1 MQKKKLNP
9 FKIAQ
14 AQLDEAAKKL
24 GLTPHIHQLL
34 RKPMREYHVTIP
46 VKMDSGKIKR
56 FKGFRVQYNDARGP
70 CKGGIRYHPDETI
83 DTVRALAA
91 WMTWKTALLNLPF
104 GGGKGGVIC
113 NPKEMSSGEL
123 ERLSRGYIRMIFKYI
138 GPKVDIPAPDVYTTP
153 QIMAWMMD
161 EYSKLIGYYCPGVIT
176 GKPVEVGGSLGRD
189 DATAR
194 GGVYTVREA
203 ARHLKLDTKGAT
215 VAVQGYG
222 NAGLNAAIL
231 SQEIFGCKIVAV
243 SDTKGGIYDPNGFD
257 PKAVVEH
264 KRKVGSVIN
273 FPGTEFIS
281 NENLLELNVDIL
293 WPAALEN
300 VITKENAPRIK
311 AKIIAEA
318 ANGPT
323 TPDADGILYKNGVFV
338 IPDFL
343 CNAGG
348 VTVSYFEWVQNI
360 TGLYWELEE
369 IHRRLDEKMTRALHN
384 TLNMSLEHKVN
395 MRVAANMI
403 AVERVARAMEL
414 RGWRKKIK

>member
-1 MQKKKLNP
+1 M
-9 FKIAQ
+9 
-14 AQLDEAAKKL
+14 
-24 GLTPHIHQLL
+24 
-34 RKPMREYHVTIP
+34 
-46 VKMDSGKIKR
+46 
-56 FKGFRVQYNDARGP
+56 
-70 CKGGIRYHPDETI
+70 
-83 DTVRALAA
+83 
-91 WMTWKTALLNLPF
+91 
-104 GGGKGGVIC
+104 
-113 NPKEMSSGEL
+113 
-123 ERLSRGYIRMIFKYI
+123 
-138 GPKVDIPAPDVYTTP
+138 
-153 QIMAWMMD
+153 
-161 EYSKLIGYYCPGVIT
+161 
-176 GKPVEVGGSLGRD
+176 
-189 DATAR
+189 
-194 GGVYTVREA
+194 
-203 ARHLKLDTKGAT
+203 KLDTKGAT